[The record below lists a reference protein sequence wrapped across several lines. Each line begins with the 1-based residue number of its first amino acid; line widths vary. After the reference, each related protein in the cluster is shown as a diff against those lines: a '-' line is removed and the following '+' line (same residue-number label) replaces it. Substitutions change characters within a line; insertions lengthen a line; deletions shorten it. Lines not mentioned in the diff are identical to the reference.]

1 MAFYSTNST
10 VATTATVI
18 ANLPVSMGQGR
29 ALQIQN
35 NDSASIYV
43 GTETVAT
50 SGATRG
56 HVVLAGQ
63 TYQVWLNG
71 GDVVYAIS
79 AAGTTAGA
87 VVCNYSA

>member
-10 VATTATVI
+10 VATTPTVI
-18 ANLPVSMGQGR
+18 ANLPVSMGPGR
-29 ALQIQN
+29 AVQIQN
-35 NDSASIYV
+35 NDSASIFV
-43 GTETVAT
+43 GTSTVAT

-56 HVVLAGQ
+56 HVIVAGQ
-63 TYQVWLNG
+63 TYQVWVSG
-71 GDVVYAIS
+71 GDVIWAIS